1 MTGFS
6 ADWLRLREP
15 FDRLARSA
23 ALARSFAAAVHQ
35 QAEGPLRIV
44 DLAAG
49 AGANFRAL
57 APALGSDQDWL
68 LVDHDPVLLTAQRT
82 EIADWATHHGWRW
95 QEDSEHI
102 AVDTGQ
108 AHWRVRGLRLDL
120 ASELEALE
128 RIPFDGLVTTAF
140 LDLVSAAW
148 VDRLGDLLAR
158 LQRPLLATLTVDGRR
173 AWHPP
178 HPADARVLAGFTR
191 HQGINKGFGT
201 SLANEAVA
209 HLAASLASHGHAVTT
224 ARSDWRIG
232 PAQRDMLRY
241 LLDESTAVAHEADP
255 AAAGPIAGWAAER
268 RAQLDDGLLSLE
280 IGHLDLLALPSP
292 SKGYAQ

>member
-6 ADWLRLREP
+6 AAWLRLREP

-23 ALARSFAAAVHQ
+23 ALARGFAAAVHR

-49 AGANFRAL
+49 SGANFRAL
-57 APALGSDQDWL
+57 APLLGSDQDWL
-68 LVDHDPVLLTAQRT
+68 LVDHDPALLTAQRA
-82 EIADWATHHGWRW
+82 EIVDWATRHGWRW
-95 QEDSEHI
+95 TADGEHI

-108 AHWRVRGLRLDL
+108 ARWRVRGLRLDL

-140 LDLVSAAW
+140 LDLVSATW
-148 VDRLGDLLAR
+148 LDRLGNLLAR

-173 AWHPP
+173 TWHPP
-178 HPADARVLAGFTR
+178 HPADAQVLAGFTR
-191 HQGINKGFGT
+191 HQGVDKGFGA

-209 HLAASLASHGHAVTT
+209 HLAAGLAGHGHAVTT

-232 PAQRDMLRY
+232 PAQQDMLRY
-241 LLDESTAVAHEADP
+241 LLDEATAVAHATDP
-255 AAAGPIAGWAAER
+255 AAAGLIAGWAAAR
-268 RAQLDDGLLSLE
+268 RTQLEGGLLSLE
-280 IGHLDLLALPSP
+280 VGHLDLLALPP
-292 SKGYAQ
+292 RP

>member
-6 ADWLRLREP
+6 AAWLRLREP

-23 ALARSFAAAVHQ
+23 ALARGFAAAVHR

-49 AGANFRAL
+49 SGANFRAL
-57 APALGSDQDWL
+57 APLLDSDQDWL
-68 LVDHDPVLLTAQRT
+68 LVDHDPALLTAQRA
-82 EIADWATHHGWRW
+82 EIVDWATRHGWRW
-95 QEDSEHI
+95 TADGEHI

-108 AHWRVRGLRLDL
+108 ARWRMRGLRLDL

-140 LDLVSAAW
+140 LDLVSATW
-148 VDRLGDLLAR
+148 LDRLGNLLAR

-173 AWHPP
+173 TWHPP
-178 HPADARVLAGFTR
+178 HPADAQVLADFTR
-191 HQGINKGFGT
+191 HQGVDKGFGP

-209 HLAASLASHGHAVTT
+209 HLATGLAGHGHAVTT

-232 PAQRDMLRY
+232 PTQQDMLRY
-241 LLDESTAVAHEADP
+241 LLDEATAVAHATDP
-255 AAAGPIAGWAAER
+255 AAAGLIAGWAAAR
-268 RAQLDDGLLSLE
+268 RTQLEGGLLSLE
-280 IGHLDLLALPSP
+280 VGHLDLLALPP
-292 SKGYAQ
+292 RP